1 MPAHTHTQTVI
12 LFQMI
17 LFLFFTQG
25 GHAQCLYACFD
36 AMLLPVLALKHFT
49 NFTEVTDSVRL
60 TGVILVDGCTEIRS
74 APSMA

>member
-1 MPAHTHTQTVI
+1 
-12 LFQMI
+12 MI

-49 NFTEVTDSVRL
+49 DSVRL